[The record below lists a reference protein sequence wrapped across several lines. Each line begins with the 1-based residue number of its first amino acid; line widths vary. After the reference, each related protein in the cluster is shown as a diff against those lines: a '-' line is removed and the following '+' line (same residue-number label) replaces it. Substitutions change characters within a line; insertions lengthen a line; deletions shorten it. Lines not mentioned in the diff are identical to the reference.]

1 VSSGAPE
8 SPGKGK
14 ERPDLQEVLP
24 GKDPA
29 DDHRRRRGMDFLTGA
44 AYWGI
49 AVLVIV
55 NALIVIKMKVDVG
68 EEAGSGKDSSKCQSG
83 I

>member
-1 VSSGAPE
+1 
-8 SPGKGK
+8 
-14 ERPDLQEVLP
+14 
-24 GKDPA
+24 
-29 DDHRRRRGMDFLTGA
+29 MDFLTGA

-55 NALIVIKMKVDVG
+55 NAVIVMKMKVDVG
-68 EEAGSGKDSSKCQSG
+68 EEVQHEKDPSKCQPG

>member
-1 VSSGAPE
+1 MRRNAGHPRRLNGGSDRAMITN
-8 SPGKGK
+8 K
-14 ERPDLQEVLP
+14 EECP
-24 GKDPA
+24 
-29 DDHRRRRGMDFLTGA
+29 MDFLTGA

-55 NALIVIKMKVDVG
+55 NAFIVMKMKVDVG
-68 EEAGSGKDSSKCQSG
+68 EETGHEKDQSKCQPG

>member
-1 VSSGAPE
+1 
-8 SPGKGK
+8 
-14 ERPDLQEVLP
+14 
-24 GKDPA
+24 
-29 DDHRRRRGMDFLTGA
+29 MDFLTGA

>member
-1 VSSGAPE
+1 
-8 SPGKGK
+8 
-14 ERPDLQEVLP
+14 
-24 GKDPA
+24 
-29 DDHRRRRGMDFLTGA
+29 MDFLTGA

-55 NALIVIKMKVDVG
+55 NAFIVMKMKVDVG
-68 EEAGSGKDSSKCQSG
+68 EEAGHEQDSSKCQPG